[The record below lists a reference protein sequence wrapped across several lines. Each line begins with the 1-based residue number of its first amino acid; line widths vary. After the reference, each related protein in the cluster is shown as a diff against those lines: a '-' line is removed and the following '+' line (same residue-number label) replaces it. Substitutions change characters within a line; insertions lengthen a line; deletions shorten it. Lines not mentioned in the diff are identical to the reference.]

1 MTRSTKPVQMARLT
15 IGYQNILLPADK
27 AMKVA
32 EALQHAVKVERS
44 WGDRAEV
51 FTVEEE
57 PLSVEFSLVHP
68 SQIRMPSGEPFPAA
82 TTKPALPLSRP
93 RLPR

>member
-57 PLSVEFSLVHP
+57 PLGVEFSLVHP
-68 SQIRMPSGEPFPAA
+68 SQIRMPSGEPYPMPKAGA
-82 TTKPALPLSRP
+82 ALPPTRP
-93 RLPR
+93 RLLR